1 MSSLQRH
8 SAGKPQIENMNH
20 KEIIEQLKQPFPVA
34 AHKERKLPGGGRWF
48 YIPWQAIRDRLDEV
62 CPEWEVSYSEPGYLG
77 DFCHITCTITIKGVS
92 RSAPGNAPIELLSSS
107 GKDMSRGTPIERAI
121 ADAFKNASES
131 FGVAR
136 YLDDQEFVVKY
147 MQSRGD
153 GRAYKFATETGQL
166 EAGARGVPKLP
177 NKKNLSVATP
187 VASEIDRDFVNKEIE
202 LVLNRKNFTI
212 EDAKNMAFEK
222 FGKRSRAELSDE
234 QLVQL
239 LETLRMKPSAATV

>member
-1 MSSLQRH
+1 V
-8 SAGKPQIENMNH
+8 NH

-62 CPEWEVSYSEPGYLG
+62 CPEWEVSYSAPGQLG
-77 DFCHITCTITIKGVS
+77 EYCYITCTITIGGVS
-92 RSAPGNAPIELLSSS
+92 RSAPGNAPMELLSSS

-136 YLDDQEFVVKY
+136 YLDDQDFVVRY

-153 GRAYKFATETGQL
+153 GRAYKFATEAGQL
-166 EAGARGVPKLP
+166 KAGARGIPKQP
-177 NKKNLSVATP
+177 TPIKKEGDSKPQLSLAP
-187 VASEIDRDFVNKEIE
+187 DIDRDLVNSEIE
-202 LVLNRKNFTI
+202 SVLKRKGI
-212 EDAKNMAFEK
+212 SISEAKELLSTKYQA
-222 FGKRSRAELSDE
+222 RSRSELNDE

-239 LETLRMKPSAATV
+239 LEILRMKPSNKEAVI